1 MGPVHKVMRASS
13 LVVVVLMII
22 FCCGMIMSSQ
32 GIRTT
37 FVKNE
42 NDVVEGHHE
51 LMIIKGTFGDLDR
64 RSVLEDLDNNNFNNN
79 NNNQGEADE
88 IKVSKAVKNTDDIR
102 PTAPGHSPGAGHNH
116 GPSTVP
122 NSK

>member
-1 MGPVHKVMRASS
+1 MRASS

-51 LMIIKGTFGDLDR
+51 LMIIK
-64 RSVLEDLDNNNFNNN
+64 
-79 NNNQGEADE
+79 
-88 IKVSKAVKNTDDIR
+88 VKNTDDIR